1 MNLRIALTALVAAGL
16 TITVPAFAEGR
27 DPAAADALFRSA
39 REAFA
44 RGDYATACPRFAE
57 SQRLDPA
64 VGTLLNLSACEEKLG
79 KLTVSYAHLVE
90 AIEKLP
96 PRDARL
102 KAATERRDALKSK
115 IPSVTVVA
123 PEDPKATVLR
133 DDVELR
139 AGAFDVALPI
149 DPGTYVFLV
158 RADGREPSTE
168 TVTVREGETRTVTLH
183 LGPPL
188 ASKAAPA
195 KMTVAPAAGSPPAP
209 MSRRRAFGIG
219 ALAMGGAG
227 VVTGLVT
234 GIMVGSAAST
244 YDARCDATGCD
255 ATGLDAASRGKTLEI
270 VSPVAFAV
278 GAVGIGLGTYLIV
291 TSRREGRPA
300 SGIALAPELSPRAT
314 GLSLVGGF

>member
-57 SQRLDPA
+57 SQRLAPA

-115 IPSVTVVA
+115 IP
-123 PEDPKATVLR
+123 R
-133 DDVELR
+133 
-139 AGAFDVALPI
+139 
-149 DPGTYVFLV
+149 
-158 RADGREPSTE
+158 
-168 TVTVREGETRTVTLH
+168 
-183 LGPPL
+183 
-188 ASKAAPA
+188 AAPRCPSFRSYRRQPSIRSHPHRRSPRCTTTTGRA
-195 KMTVAPAAGSPPAP
+195 HMVAITTPATRLHRKSRNR
-209 MSRRRAFGIG
+209 MSRN
-219 ALAMGGAG
+219 
-227 VVTGLVT
+227 
-234 GIMVGSAAST
+234 
-244 YDARCDATGCD
+244 
-255 ATGLDAASRGKTLEI
+255 
-270 VSPVAFAV
+270 
-278 GAVGIGLGTYLIV
+278 
-291 TSRREGRPA
+291 
-300 SGIALAPELSPRAT
+300 
-314 GLSLVGGF
+314 